1 MKTVI
6 ATIIA
11 LLISAT
17 SVYGVDVNYTSR
29 SYTQNACELFAHDV
43 YQASS
48 TYKFGIDLPKVLRS
62 VENMTGAESKKH
74 RAFEAI
80 QFVWKNQLDN
90 PTLAYSLALGL
101 CLPPKRARVPLDQP
115 YMIDPRTAKPFF

>member
-17 SVYGVDVNYTSR
+17 PVYGVDVNYTSR
-29 SYTQNACELFAHDV
+29 SFTQYACEQFAHDV

-48 TYKFGIDLPKVLRS
+48 TYKYGIELPKVLSS
-62 VENMTGAESKKH
+62 VENMVGTETKKH
-74 RAFEAI
+74 RVFEAI

-90 PTLAYSLALGL
+90 PTLAYSLAMGL
-101 CLPPKRARVPLDQP
+101 CLPPKKARVPLDEP
-115 YMIDPRTAKPFF
+115 YMVSPRTAKPFF